1 MYKLDRIL
9 CPTDFSDYSL
19 AAVRFAAYAAREFG
33 GSITLLYVDTFEKT
47 PVGRFIM
54 SDTERAEHR
63 KIIKSYVYDRSRE
76 IISHLELDPDQ
87 THYLVR
93 FGTSYR
99 EIISEA
105 EEGNYSAVALATQGL
120 GYASPYLIGRTAERV
135 VRLCRAPVITLR
147 PHDHTP
153 LQSVKTILCPTDF
166 SEYGNYAIPYAIS
179 LARRFKSSIILLHAT
194 DLSVSQPDK
203 LMEKFPDPLLY
214 HEYAHEVTFERLV
227 GRDVEPENTIERV
240 VLEREV
246 DLVVMGTHGAR
257 GLRRVQIGNTT
268 EEVIRRL
275 YVPVLSI
282 THPIHRTVFPRRF
295 KDEFQDTEPT

>member
-19 AAVRFAAYAAREFG
+19 EAIRFAAFAAREFG
-33 GSITLLYVDTFEKT
+33 GSITLMYVDTFEKT

-54 SDTERAEHR
+54 TEAERNEHR
-63 KIIKSYVYDRSRE
+63 KMIESFVYDRCRE
-76 IISHLELDPDQ
+76 IISQLQLDPDQ

-105 EEGNYSAVALATQGL
+105 EEGGYSAVALATQGL

-147 PHDHTP
+147 PSEHP
-153 LQSVKTILCPTDF
+153 APFKINTILCPTDF

-179 LARRFKSSIILLHAT
+179 IARRFKASIILLHAT
-194 DLSVSQPDK
+194 DLSVSQPER
-203 LMEKFPDPLLY
+203 LMEKFPDPMLY
-214 HEYAHEVTFERLV
+214 HQYAHEVTFDRLV

-240 VLEREV
+240 VLERDV
-246 DLVVMGTHGAR
+246 DLIVMGTHGAR

-268 EEVIRRL
+268 EEVIRR
-275 YVPVLSI
+275 VFAPILSI
-282 THPIHRTVFPRRF
+282 THPFHRTVFPRRF
-295 KDEFQDTEPT
+295 KDEYQDSPKP